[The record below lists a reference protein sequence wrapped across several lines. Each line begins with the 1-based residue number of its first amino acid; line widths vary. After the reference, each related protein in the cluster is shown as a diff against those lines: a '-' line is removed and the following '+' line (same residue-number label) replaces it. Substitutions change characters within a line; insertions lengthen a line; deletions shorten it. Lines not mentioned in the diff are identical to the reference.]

1 MININFKE
9 VIKKLRPVTWN
20 YKDDETKQIY
30 IGYIAEDLFK
40 EDAFKYVVSLDS
52 DGIPNGISYE
62 SLSIYALE
70 GLKVAYEEIEKLKNK
85 IDELEKR

>member
-20 YKDDETKQIY
+20 YKDDEKKQTY

-40 EDAFKYVVSLDS
+40 EDAFK
-52 DGIPNGISYE
+52 
-62 SLSIYALE
+62 LSIFIFIV
-70 GLKVAYEEIEKLKNK
+70 KSSF
-85 IDELEKR
+85 